1 MTAGSWALVHVGDEV
16 KAASP
21 LRFFFSN
28 LQPVTVAYKAKQT
41 TAPGE
46 PGLRIPTESRP
57 IKLYDIIICE
67 N

>member
-1 MTAGSWALVHVGDEV
+1 MTTGSLALVHVGDEV

-21 LRFFFSN
+21 LRSFSN

-41 TAPGE
+41 MVPGE
-46 PGLRIPTESRP
+46 RGLRIRIESRP
-57 IKLYDIIICE
+57 IELYDITTCE